1 MLVISRAVND
11 ENLRSATFLVGT
23 EPGSGGCLDA
33 LNRRETR
40 RARIAPT
47 PSTPVEELPC
57 IHKSG

>member
-1 MLVISRAVND
+1 MRICGMRI
-11 ENLRSATFLVGT
+11 FLVLT

-47 PSTPVEELPC
+47 PRPPVEERDAVLTET
-57 IHKSG
+57 HAEGTSA